1 MWSKVSFHYK
11 QNEYFL
17 LNKEENRKISD
28 NNLPENN
35 KVINKALITY
45 FSANLGMFQMNRKIR
60 KHGFT
65 RGNFIHMNRDSCQS
79 HMNITSN

>member
-35 KVINKALITY
+35 KVINKALIMY
-45 FSANLGMFQMNRKIR
+45 FSANLGMV
-60 KHGFT
+60 
-65 RGNFIHMNRDSCQS
+65 
-79 HMNITSN
+79 SNEQENQKTLGLHWEISFK